1 MNLSSF
7 HDRKVLITGGTGSVG
22 AAMVERLLAKP
33 SGVREIVILSRDE
46 QKQHEMQQ
54 RWSPRATPVRY
65 LLGDIRDRERLMTA
79 MRGAHVVVHSAAM
92 KHVPAAEENPVECIK
107 TNLLGSHNIVEAALA
122 NGVERVV
129 ALSTDKAALP
139 INVYGASKL
148 ILEKLFLHADRDTSN
163 ATTRFSVVRFG
174 NVFGS
179 KGSVVPL
186 FLARRAEGYVPI
198 THPEM
203 TRFSI
208 TMKQAI
214 DMVLFAAT
222 EGWGGEIVLPVA
234 PSYRITDVAEAVAPG
249 VPHRI
254 VGIRP
259 GEKLHEIMYSELD
272 APFTVRLGKHFII
285 CPANGR
291 WTAVDYCRSTAASP
305 VPLDGEYHSGR
316 NTEWLSVE
324 AIRAMTPTE
333 TAS

>member
-1 MNLSSF
+1 MNIAQFENKRL
-7 HDRKVLITGGTGSVG
+7 LITGGTGSVG
-22 AAMVERLLAKP
+22 MALVERVLADCP
-33 SGVREIVILSRDE
+33 AVAEIVVMSRDE

-54 RWSPRATPVRY
+54 RWPSRATPVRY

-79 MRGAHVVVHSAAM
+79 MRGAHLVIHSAAM

-122 NGVERVV
+122 SGVERVV

-148 ILEKLFLHADRDTSN
+148 ILEKLFLHADRDPSN

-186 FLARRAEGYVPI
+186 FLARRAEGYLPI

-234 PSYRITDVAEAVAPG
+234 PSYRITDVAEAVAAG

-272 APFTVRLGKHFII
+272 VPNTARMGGHFII
-285 CPANGR
+285 CPTNGR
-291 WTAVDYCRSTAASP
+291 WTIDDYCRDTGATP
-305 VPLDGEYHSGR
+305 VPRDGEYHSGR
-316 NTEWLSVE
+316 NHDWLSEE
-324 AIRAMTPTE
+324 AIRALVRTE
-333 TAS
+333 TTS